1 MLKRIHAAAGVTG
14 LATILTFW
22 TSTIVVELFGTPDDI
37 AAAKLAILWAF
48 LLLIPSLIVAAASGM
63 RLGARRRG
71 PLALAKRYRMPF
83 IAANGILVLVPAAAY
98 LALSALDGHFDAW
111 FYAVQ
116 AIELV
121 AGAVN
126 IVLLSL
132 QIRDGL
138 RLTGRFARPA

>member
-22 TSTIVVELFGTPDDI
+22 TSTVMVELFGTADDI

-48 LLLIPSLIVAAASGM
+48 LLLIPSLIVAAATGM

-71 PLALAKRYRMPF
+71 PLATAKRNRMPF
-83 IAANGILVLVPAAAY
+83 IAANGIVVLMPAAAF
-98 LALSALDGHFDAW
+98 LAASAIDGRFDTW

-116 AIELV
+116 AVELI

-126 IVLLSL
+126 VTLLGL

-138 RLTGRFARPA
+138 RLTGRLARPA